1 MVADAL
7 NHKNKATL
15 SKLMLW
21 EERPLMELKE
31 MRVELGINSGGEL
44 IAQLKLRPAY
54 QEQILQA

>member
-7 NHKNKATL
+7 NRKNKATL

-54 QEQILQA
+54 QEHILQA

>member
-7 NHKNKATL
+7 NRKNKATL

-44 IAQLKLRPAY
+44 IVQLKLRPAY

>member
-7 NHKNKATL
+7 NRKNKATL